1 MVAFVLPTE
10 IPVDR
15 PFVTMKV
22 VYVLNAALGEILSTC
37 TWLPNVDTDFAISLE
52 LLHYILHLG
61 HRDVYHRARC
71 TNMAS

>member
-22 VYVLNAALGEILSTC
+22 VYVLNAALRK
-37 TWLPNVDTDFAISLE
+37 F
-52 LLHYILHLG
+52 
-61 HRDVYHRARC
+61 
-71 TNMAS
+71 